1 MWEKG
6 AIMARVTVKNLDTRV
21 EAMEGRIVNVEDK
34 LEEMRL
40 AQNEILSQISLLVS
54 QTQDPAPT
62 PVVTPKTKTKKA
74 TKKATTNTFYEEVIV
89 ARATRTPEEKA
100 ASREAAIQKA
110 TAREEVLTR
119 RLEKALG
126 LEPNTLEKTTVS
138 VAQLAELGVEISR
151 QNLKEIKAQV
161 RATK

>member
-1 MWEKG
+1 
-6 AIMARVTVKNLDTRV
+6 MARVTVKNLDTRV